1 MAILGT
7 ITKKDL
13 SRIGSYA
20 SAALIGLIV
29 AMLANLFLHNPII
42 DSIIAVIIFT
52 ILTAWDAQRMKDI
65 YLQYG
70 DDLSTNGLAVL
81 GALQLYLD
89 FVNLFLQFLDIF
101 GANEDK

>member
-29 AMLANLFLHNPII
+29 AML
-42 DSIIAVIIFT
+42 
-52 ILTAWDAQRMKDI
+52 
-65 YLQYG
+65 
-70 DDLSTNGLAVL
+70 
-81 GALQLYLD
+81 
-89 FVNLFLQFLDIF
+89 VNLFYIIQSLTTFFRLLL
-101 GANEDK
+101 

>member
-13 SRIGSYA
+13 SRIGFYA

-29 AMLANLFLHNPII
+29 AMLVNLFLHNPII
-42 DSIIAVIIFT
+42 DYVFSIIAVIIFT
-52 ILTAWDAQRMKDI
+52 ILTVWDAQRMKDI

-81 GALQLYLD
+81 GA
-89 FVNLFLQFLDIF
+89 
-101 GANEDK
+101 NEDK